1 MTNFVGWISDL
12 ARTHT
17 RALAAV
23 AVREGLSRIE
33 AVDAVQEAFLTL
45 LSLRQAR
52 ELSYDD
58 DGAFRLMA
66 VIVRNAARNMRRRR
80 HRAAPHD
87 SLDTAAVLPDGSP
100 SVETLLAAAE
110 AHVALLG
117 CVQQLAEVQQ
127 RVLTLRILEELTPDA
142 TATILGLRA
151 NHVAVLLHRA
161 KDALIECLER
171 GNEVPDTKGCRPEPL
186 SS

>member
-17 RALAAV
+17 RALAGV
-23 AVREGLSRIE
+23 AVQEGLSRLE

-52 ELSYDD
+52 ELSCDD

-80 HRAAPHD
+80 HRALLHEP
-87 SLDTAAVLPDGSP
+87 LDVAGALPDAGP
-100 SVETLLAAAE
+100 SVEALLAATE

-142 TATILGLRA
+142 TASILGLRS
-151 NHVAVLLHRA
+151 NHVGVLLHRA
-161 KDALIECLER
+161 KVALIECLER
-171 GNEVPDTKGCRPEPL
+171 GNETPDVTGYRPDSL

>member
-1 MTNFVGWISDL
+1 LNRL
-12 ARTHT
+12 
-17 RALAAV
+17 
-23 AVREGLSRIE
+23 E

-52 ELSYDD
+52 ELSCDD

-80 HRAAPHD
+80 HRSSQHD
-87 SLDTAAVLPDGSP
+87 SLDAAATLPDSGP

-127 RVLTLRILEELTPDA
+127 RVITLRILEELTPDA
-142 TATILGLRA
+142 AATILGLRS

-171 GNEVPDTKGCRPEPL
+171 GDDTPDTTGCRPEPL